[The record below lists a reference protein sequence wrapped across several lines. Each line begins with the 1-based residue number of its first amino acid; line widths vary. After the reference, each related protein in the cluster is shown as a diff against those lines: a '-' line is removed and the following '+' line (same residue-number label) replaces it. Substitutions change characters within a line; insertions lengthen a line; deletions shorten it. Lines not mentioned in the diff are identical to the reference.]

1 MAFLATKRLAMK
13 LLRLP
18 RSMVRLGA
26 PLPWNVRD
34 EQTRLLLS
42 RGHIVQTEAQLE
54 ALLTRGAFVDVE
66 EAKAAAHLY
75 RQIGSAPEPAAVP
88 RTQNL
93 FGLWD
98 KSADE
103 MRKLMAKAPHEP
115 DLPGRVAE
123 FANWLID
130 LVDKDTDIALYH
142 CVRQE
147 SAHSVYY
154 GYNHSI
160 HTAIISLLLARRLQW
175 PQPRLMSLVKAAI
188 TMNMSVLELQGKM
201 ADQEE
206 PMRESQKT
214 LIRRHPQEAAEWL
227 SQAGISDPDW
237 LSAVAQHHER
247 PDGSGYPQGLSEVA
261 ETAIALRVADVFMAK
276 ISPRKLRPALPI
288 QEAAKQMYRED
299 HGGAVSSAIIR
310 EFGIYPPGDV
320 VKLASGEVGVV
331 MRRTGNA
338 KCPIVA
344 AITDGAGRPTVRT
357 VQRDTSQPDYA
368 IVAHMTDTS
377 LVQRMPP
384 ERVYGYASAS
394 SSATAPAAGG

>member
-1 MAFLATKRLAMK
+1 MK

-18 RSMVRLGA
+18 RSMVRLGS

-42 RGHIVQTEAQLE
+42 RGHVVQTEAQLE

-66 EAKAAAHLY
+66 EAKAMAHLY
-75 RQIGSAPEPAAVP
+75 SPSGSAPEPAAVP

-147 SAHSVYY
+147 TAHAFFY

-175 PQPRLMSLVKAAI
+175 PQPRVFSLVKAAI
-188 TMNMSVLELQGKM
+188 TMNVSVLDLQGKM

-206 PMRESQKT
+206 PMRESQKA
-214 LIRRHPQEAAEWL
+214 LIRRHPQEASEWL
-227 SQAGISDPDW
+227 SQAGVDDTDW
-237 LSAVAQHHER
+237 LTAVAQHHER
-247 PDGSGYPQGLSEVA
+247 TDGSGYPQGLSDVA
-261 ETAIALRVADVFMAK
+261 EIAMTLRMTDVFMAK
-276 ISPRKLRPALPI
+276 MSPRKLRPALPI

-299 HGGAVSSAIIR
+299 HGGPISTAIIK

-331 MRRTGNA
+331 MRRTDNA
-338 KCPIVA
+338 KSPIVA
-344 AITDGAGRPTVRT
+344 AITDSTGRPTVHT
-357 VQRDTSQPDYA
+357 VQRDTSQPEHA
-368 IVAHMTDTS
+368 IVAHVADTS
-377 LVQRMPP
+377 LVARMPP
-384 ERVYGYASAS
+384 ERVYGFAGV
-394 SSATAPAAGG
+394 TPAAKATGPGV